1 MTNDR
6 TAAEVPGGTPV
17 ERPVVR
23 LVPERV
29 VQARAMP
36 PSEQPWL
43 AAGASLVATRESIL
57 AAMRDLHD
65 NATDT
70 VWLTP
75 HETVFERLA
84 SIYGYA
90 GGDPATLAAM
100 WPEYF
105 A

>member
-1 MTNDR
+1 MADQH
-6 TAAEVPGGTPV
+6 
-17 ERPVVR
+17 RP
-23 LVPERV
+23 
-29 VQARAMP
+29 MP
-36 PSEQPWL
+36 PDEQPWRN
-43 AAGASLVATRESIL
+43 AGASLLATRNHIL
-57 AAMRDLHD
+57 AAMKDLHD
-65 NATDT
+65 NAKDT

-90 GGDPATLAAM
+90 GGDQAVLAKM

>member
-1 MTNDR
+1 
-6 TAAEVPGGTPV
+6 
-17 ERPVVR
+17 
-23 LVPERV
+23 
-29 VQARAMP
+29 MP

-43 AAGASLVATRESIL
+43 AAGASLVNTRGIIL
-57 AAMRDLHD
+57 AAMQDLHN

-70 VWLTP
+70 IWLTP

>member
-1 MTNDR
+1 MALQHDK
-6 TAAEVPGGTPV
+6 
-17 ERPVVR
+17 
-23 LVPERV
+23 
-29 VQARAMP
+29 MP
-36 PSEQPWL
+36 PDDQPWRN
-43 AAGASLVATRESIL
+43 AGASLVATREHIL
-57 AAMRDLHD
+57 QAMRDLHD

-70 VWLTP
+70 VWLTAS
-75 HETVFERLA
+75 ETVFERLA